1 MKKFVNRDKELKFLE
16 SEYKKGESSLVVV
29 YGRRRVGKT
38 SLINEFCK
46 DKRSLYFLATEEGDR
61 QNLLSFQTLV
71 ADFTNN
77 ELLQQATFDNWNAV
91 FSILSEYTT
100 DKIVITIDEFQYLGK
115 SNVAFPSIFQK
126 VWDTILRDKNVMVIL
141 CGSYLSMM
149 ESQTL
154 DYNSPLYGRRTG
166 QIKLKPIG
174 FKDYH
179 EFFAETLSHK
189 ELIDLYAVT
198 GGVPKYIEVFNQG
211 ENVFQSISDNILNK
225 SSFLYDETNFLLHR
239 EVKEVGTYFSII
251 RTIAEGNRKL
261 AQIAGKLSVA
271 QSSLSKYLS
280 TLIKLDILEREVPIT
295 EVNPQ
300 KSKKGLYKVKDNY
313 ILFWF
318 LFIYPNLNFIESDNS
333 GIVANKIAAN
343 FYDRHAAFV
352 YEDICIQKMWEL
364 SSANCFAFHFDKVG
378 RWWDKS
384 NEIDVVAI
392 DSESGNMI
400 FGECKYIKGRV
411 GLNILQKL
419 EEKAKQVKYSKRG
432 VACFVLFA
440 VNGFT
445 DELIELEKSR
455 SDLVLSR

>member
-1 MKKFVNRDKELKFLE
+1 MKKFVNREKELKFLE
-16 SEYKKGESSLVVV
+16 KEYRKDESSLVVV

-46 DKRSLYFLATEEGDR
+46 DKKSLYFLATEEGDR
-61 QNLLSFQTLV
+61 QNLLSFQTMV
-71 ADFTNN
+71 ADFTGS

-91 FSILSEYTT
+91 FSILSEYTQ
-100 DKIVITIDEFQYLGK
+100 DKIIITIDEFQYLGK
-115 SNVAFPSIFQK
+115 SNAAFASVFQK
-126 VWDTILRDKNVMVIL
+126 VWDTILKDKNVMVIL
-141 CGSYLSMM
+141 CGSYISMM

-166 QIKLKPIG
+166 QIKLKPID
-174 FKDYH
+174 FKHYH
-179 EFFAETLSHK
+179 EFFTEKVSHK

-198 GGVPKYIEVFNQG
+198 GGVPKYIEVFNQR
-211 ENVFQSISDNILNK
+211 EDVFKSIADNILNK
-225 SSFLYDETNFLLHR
+225 SSFLYDEPNFLLHR
-239 EVKEVGTYFSII
+239 EVKDVGTYFSII
-251 RTIAEGNRKL
+251 KTIAEGNRKL
-261 AQIAGKLSVA
+261 GQIAGKLGVV

-295 EVNPQ
+295 ENNPQ
-300 KSKKGLYKVKDNY
+300 KSKKGLYKIKDNY

-333 GIVANKIAAN
+333 DIVANKIAAN
-343 FYDRHAAFV
+343 FYDRHVAFV

-364 SSANCFAFHFDKVG
+364 SSANRFGFSFDRVG

-384 NEIDVVAI
+384 SEIDIVAI

-411 GLNILQKL
+411 GLNILKRL
-419 EEKAKQVKYSKRG
+419 EEKTGKVSYVKRG
-432 VACFVLFA
+432 KKCFILFA

-455 SDLVLSR
+455 DDLILSS